1 MMKKITELKNLDNVS
16 KINSMTAEE
25 KYQWY
30 LRIKESLPLLKKT
43 RDTSELEK
51 AIKDYEHRNG
61 IL

>member
-1 MMKKITELKNLDNVS
+1 MKNLNELKNLDNIS
-16 KINSMTAEE
+16 KIDSMTAEE

-51 AIKDYEHRNG
+51 AIKDYEHRNE

>member
-1 MMKKITELKNLDNVS
+1 MKKITELKNLDNIS

-30 LRIKESLPLLKKT
+30 LRIKNSLPQWRLL
-43 RDTSELEK
+43 RNDISDLER

>member
-1 MMKKITELKNLDNVS
+1 MKKITELKNLDNIS
-16 KINSMTAEE
+16 KINSMTTEE

-51 AIKDYEHRNG
+51 AIKDYEQSFWS
-61 IL
+61 

>member
-1 MMKKITELKNLDNVS
+1 MKKITELKNLDNIS